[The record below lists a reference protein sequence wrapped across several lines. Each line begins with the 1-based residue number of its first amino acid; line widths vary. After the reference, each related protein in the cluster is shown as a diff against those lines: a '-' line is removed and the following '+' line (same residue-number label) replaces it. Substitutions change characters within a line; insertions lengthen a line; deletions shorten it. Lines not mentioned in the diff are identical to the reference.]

1 MRSQVSHAVPCLH
14 IPPFHTISYR
24 FVMPADESAVVI
36 QRLRKVFPPRGKAG
50 TKVAVVDLNLV
61 T

>member
-1 MRSQVSHAVPCLH
+1 
-14 IPPFHTISYR
+14 
-24 FVMPADESAVVI
+24 MPADESAVVI